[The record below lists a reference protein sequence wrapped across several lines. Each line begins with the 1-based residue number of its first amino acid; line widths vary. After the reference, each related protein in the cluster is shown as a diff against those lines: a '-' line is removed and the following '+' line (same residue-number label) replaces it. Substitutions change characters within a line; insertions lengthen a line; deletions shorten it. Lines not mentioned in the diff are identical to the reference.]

1 MQNMTLELRFALVKT
16 MLQVKITKYE
26 TQQRSLLS
34 FICSQGSKVG
44 WLFWIKRRL
53 ETYLVYI
60 GPSPREREKEKIND
74 K

>member
-1 MQNMTLELRFALVKT
+1 MQNMTLELRLASVKT

-44 WLFWIKRRL
+44 WLFWVKRRL
-53 ETYLVYI
+53 ETYFSLYRTVSQRE
-60 GPSPREREKEKIND
+60 GERED